1 MNDGFELP
9 IDNLETKI
17 REATREALRELNLDA
32 KVRLDSVNRQI
43 DSTKIHVG
51 LAERVGPQNTEF
63 HSFAVQPEEAL
74 EAQGGAAITVESL
87 KPFVIRELQKLFP

>member
-43 DSTKIHVG
+43 DSTKIHVWIG
-51 LAERVGPQNTEF
+51 RTSWPAEHRIPQF
-63 HSFAVQPEEAL
+63 CRSA
-74 EAQGGAAITVESL
+74 GRSS
-87 KPFVIRELQKLFP
+87 